1 MSQPADC
8 ADLTNRNAPL
18 NRLVHV
24 INVDIK
30 DNHEEAIIGGKGILE
45 LANMLTEAAR
55 EEREKADAEGRG
67 FERGSVDGRVPEVLG
82 RWQEKWPRFPA
93 LWSVSYF

>member
-1 MSQPADC
+1 M
-8 ADLTNRNAPL
+8 TNRNAPL

-30 DNHEEAIIGGKGILE
+30 DNHEEAIVGGRAILE
-45 LANMLTEAAR
+45 LANMLTAAAK
-55 EEREKADAEGRG
+55 EERDKADSEGRP

-82 RWQEKWPRFPA
+82 KWQEKWPNLPA
-93 LWSVSYF
+93 LWSVAYF